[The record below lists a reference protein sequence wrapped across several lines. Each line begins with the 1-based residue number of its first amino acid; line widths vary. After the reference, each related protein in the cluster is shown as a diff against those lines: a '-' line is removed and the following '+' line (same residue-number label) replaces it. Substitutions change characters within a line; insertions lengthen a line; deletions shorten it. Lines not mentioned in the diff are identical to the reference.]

1 MTRFGDFKH
10 EGDNPSVDRE
20 RLSSAAYRLKHDF
33 GKAVRWNASRAREAD
48 PEALRRRL
56 ETDLLATRIG
66 PDGRK
71 TAVEIFEVWLS
82 EEGSLF
88 RSTPRWAARLD
99 RLSETVESIRAPL
112 ARLSDLGR
120 DELVALDEATLVL
133 QDETRALWQD
143 VIAATSGSS
152 P

>member
-1 MTRFGDFKH
+1 MTRFGEFGR
-10 EGDNPSVDRE
+10 EGDNPAVDRE

-33 GKAVRWNASRAREAD
+33 GKAVRWNAS
-48 PEALRRRL
+48 
-56 ETDLLATRIG
+56 
-66 PDGRK
+66 
-71 TAVEIFEVWLS
+71 
-82 EEGSLF
+82 
-88 RSTPRWAARLD
+88 
-99 RLSETVESIRAPL
+99 RAPL

-143 VIAATSGSS
+143 VIATSGSS

>member
-1 MTRFGDFKH
+1 MTRFGDFDR
-10 EGDNPSVDRE
+10 EGDNPAVDRE
-20 RLSSAAYRLKHDF
+20 RLSSAAYRLKHDL
-33 GKAVRWNASRAREAD
+33 GKAVRWNASGAREAD
-48 PEALRRRL
+48 SEALRRRL

-66 PDGRK
+66 PEGRK

-143 VIAATSGSS
+143 VIATSGSS

>member
-1 MTRFGDFKH
+1 MTRFGEFYR
-10 EGDNPSVDRE
+10 EGDNPAVDRE
-20 RLSSAAYRLKHDF
+20 GLSSAAYRLKHDL
-33 GKAVRWNASRAREAD
+33 GKAVRWNASGAREAD
-48 PEALRRRL
+48 SEALRRRL

-66 PDGRK
+66 PEGRK

-143 VIAATSGSS
+143 VIATSGSS